1 MGKDKCGQ
9 RTKGNKKPSS
19 SGRTAELLGGATG
32 FVGFSA
38 LQDLGYVPAASQG
51 VLTDDS
57 AISTEFRVTLRKMT
71 KKDATTKIKALQEFE
86 TLCGSEDLESV
97 KSALPFWPR
106 IYAKLSIDAERRVR
120 EAAQVAN
127 KALVIQVG
135 KQLAPHLRAV
145 MPTWVLAMVDP
156 HTPAALTASKA
167 FQEAF
172 SVEKRAEVL
181 LFTCKAIVDHVS
193 DNLFTQTPQTLS
205 DPKVTAEEDMKSK
218 YIRVL
223 SCSLNGLSLLL
234 STTVKATAK
243 KPEVIAEV
251 KPVLQNPKFWKLA
264 KHEHSLVRSA
274 WFSLVKDVFEFDS
287 ELIQDCRGDLSKAIL
302 AAVDDHD
309 GTVLSHVWVAFLHLC
324 VAYPDIWTDATT
336 SRSVIG
342 RIYSVLRDGGRGC
355 GTELYPQLLP
365 VISLIPEKATEDKN
379 TFYVEFFR
387 AFSKGLCKQRVTT
400 SVRDL
405 CAGIK
410 ALYECLLFVSS
421 NNTDVNLWET
431 LIRYQM
437 VGLLQLSYTE
447 MPQLSSSN
455 LYREVAEILRTW
467 AWKAHSD
474 ASMKSL
480 NNLTELFWN
489 IFIPECQSVLYQC
502 SEPQVTRVKDFFIV
516 LRTPL
521 SKFSSRREGVK
532 FADEKMNI
540 TLSGD
545 MKNLKTDQEKVFL
558 EVTSQ
563 HLSPLIYSCYNFYQ
577 TENSHVMYKV
587 FSILLSSFPSST
599 VYAALLAGASTEKL
613 VEVEEVL
620 QIIVIPKMEVDNGD
634 LMQSTMDIFMSLYS
648 LMEPDKQRQILKNCK
663 LNISVGALR
672 LLVENM
678 TDRKEADAIAAAW
691 LLSSELGTSLVK
703 LADVLCCPKHAK
715 EEAQQAAQHD
725 ELVALFNFVLRNGNK
740 KEPIISTEYVS
751 QILTKLTTNL
761 KTSVPDDEEPEEQML
776 QLVANLAGQLF
787 SSYICWETKG
797 IHEFMRSLFLLLCQS
812 SKSLSEETV
821 EILETT
827 FLKAFKGLIM
837 YVCKDDS
844 GKLLEEGGCLSVILK
859 DMKQIVMEDSCTF
872 SLTLRVCGLLQHL
885 FKLVYEQLK
894 SEEDCTIMLDHS
906 KIQVMLNLLI
916 PSEGEWA
923 EIEESLSPLYVAPA
937 ILQGTI
943 WFREFPFPRNMQEN
957 IVWNLKHT
965 RLSLFLC
972 NLLLYLCCP
981 GESDKLEVTEEVSLA
996 QYTQLA
1002 VLALHSTCHST
1013 VMTELVE
1020 SVRKPA
1026 VSDDVRM
1033 GIVKLQDHVK
1043 QLLQLINQG
1052 NKRLITKQIRDRCSD
1067 GSSAW
1072 CVTLNKVLSHWMT
1085 AEDINISRLMNGVE
1099 DSALGH
1105 TATKQSLIPLM
1116 SKELLRDLMEEE
1128 ETKLV
1133 SLSDDPFSATP
1144 SISLLT
1150 TALAYV
1156 SPETTD
1162 QVISSV
1168 FSVLMQ
1174 WRETAD
1180 NIFLFATDTSG
1191 MAWEDVALTCSIIR
1205 LVSVLVKNHSVHFQP
1220 QHWDFILCSLASW
1233 SQSLEE
1239 SQKSIGKETVAG
1251 TFACAVCKCI
1261 GCVSEFMAKLPTLT
1275 EKEKYPSKLA
1285 DDWKEFFSP
1294 SVYSPIIPIFVEVS
1308 ESFRQLPTVILY
1320 GVCRA
1325 VCIGVC
1331 FAGEEELLNH
1341 NLPPVYK
1348 VEDAEAELKLPDS
1361 QQVLLNHLIPLLVSP
1376 HPPSQFSAYNLITTI
1391 LPNVMEQW
1399 EKNEIDVI
1407 DTDDMPQRPL
1417 PYPITRVINECISIV
1432 DAALS
1437 DKKFGD
1443 ECVVLPNTDIFVYTT
1458 AYLLA
1463 WRLALKAITF
1473 ASDANQHQYSAFVRQ
1488 SDMLSNLLSILFKL
1502 MPQNPTMEEL
1512 VEKDS
1517 SAEDKSP
1524 TMFTCELY
1532 IRPNVKVT
1540 SNLVAHLA
1548 CKVYFDC
1555 VSQIPAAVRQW
1566 FISLDRQTQSL
1577 VDSFTSTYVSPLLI
1591 SQEMS
1596 AVSSS
1601 TARFDNMLVKIRPG
1615 TREVIATYSI
1625 DEASMELIL
1634 RMAPNHP
1641 LSTIVVEDHKRV
1653 GVSVAQWRNWLLG
1666 LNTMLSHRNTPL
1678 MQSLAFW
1685 KKNVDQKF
1693 EGIEECFICYY
1704 VLHGT
1709 NHQLPRLLCRTCK
1722 KKFHAACLYKWFN
1735 SSNKSTCP
1743 LCRSL
1748 F

>member
-51 VLTDDS
+51 ILTDDS
-57 AISTEFRVTLRKMT
+57 TISTEFRVTLRKMT

-86 TLCGSEDLESV
+86 ALCGSEDLESV

-106 IYAKLSIDAERRVR
+106 IYSKLSVDTERRVR

-127 KALVIQVG
+127 KAIVIQVG
-135 KQLAPHLRAV
+135 KHLAPHLRAV
-145 MPTWVLAMVDP
+145 MPTWLLAMVDP
-156 HTPAALTASKA
+156 HTPAALTSSKA

-181 LFTCKAIVDHVS
+181 LFTCKAIMDHVS
-193 DNLFTQTPQTLS
+193 DNLFNQTPQTLS

-223 SCSLNGLSLLL
+223 SCSLNGLSLFL
-234 STTVKATAK
+234 STTVKITSK
-243 KPEVIAEV
+243 KIEVIAEV

-264 KHEHSLVRSA
+264 KHENPLVRSA
-274 WFSLVKDVFEFDS
+274 WFSLVKNLFEFDH
-287 ELIQDCRGDLSKAIL
+287 ELVQDSRGDLSKAIL
-302 AAVDDHD
+302 AAIDDHD
-309 GTVLSHVWVAFLHLC
+309 GSVLSHAWVAFLHLC
-324 VAYPDIWTDATT
+324 VAYPDIWTEAAT

-355 GTELYPQLLP
+355 ATELYPQLLP
-365 VISLIPEKATEDKN
+365 VISLIPEKATDDKN

-387 AFSKGLCKQRVTT
+387 AFSKGLCKPRVTA
-400 SVRDL
+400 SARDL
-405 CAGIK
+405 SAGIK
-410 ALYECLLFVSS
+410 ALFECLLFISN

-437 VGLLQLSYTE
+437 VGLLQLSFTD
-447 MPQLSSSN
+447 MPQLGSSN
-455 LYREVAEILRTW
+455 LYREIAEILRTW

-474 ASMKSL
+474 VCVKSL

-489 IFIPECQSVLYQC
+489 MFIPECQSILYQC
-502 SEPQVTRVKDFFIV
+502 SEPQIGKIKDFFTV

-521 SKFSSRREGVK
+521 SKFSSKREGVK
-532 FADEKMNI
+532 FADENKS
-540 TLSGD
+540 TVLSED
-545 MKNLKTDQEKVFL
+545 IKNQKTDQEKVFL
-558 EVTSQ
+558 ELTSQ
-563 HLSPLIYSCYNFYQ
+563 CLSPLIYSCYNFYQ
-577 TENSHVMYKV
+577 TENSHTIYKV
-587 FSILLSSFPSST
+587 FAILLSSFPSPA
-599 VYAALLAGASTEKL
+599 VYAALLGGADTVKYIEI
-613 VEVEEVL
+613 EVVL
-620 QIIVIPKMEVDNGD
+620 QTIVIPKMEVYNAE
-634 LMQSTMDIFMSLYS
+634 LIQSTMDIFMSLYS

-663 LNISVGALR
+663 LNMSVGALR

-678 TDRKEADAIAAAW
+678 TERKETDAVAAAW
-691 LLSSELGTSLVK
+691 LLSSELGSSLVK

-715 EEAQQAAQHD
+715 EESQRTAQHD

-740 KEPIISTEYVS
+740 KEPIISTDYVS

-761 KTSVPDDEEPEEQML
+761 KASVPDHEEPEEQML

-812 SKSLSEETV
+812 SKSLSEETA

-837 YVCKDDS
+837 FISKDDS
-844 GKLLEEGGCLSVILK
+844 EKLLEEGGCLSVILK
-859 DMKQIVMEDSCTF
+859 DMKHIVMEDSCTF

-885 FKLVYEQLK
+885 FKLVYEQLAT
-894 SEEDCTIMLDHS
+894 EEECAIMLDHS

-916 PSEGEWA
+916 PSEGEWT
-923 EIEESLSPLYVAPA
+923 EIENSLSPLYVAPA

-972 NLLLYLCCP
+972 NLLLYLCRP
-981 GESDKLEVTEEVSLA
+981 DDSDNLEATEEVSLA

-1013 VMTELVE
+1013 VMMELIEV
-1020 SVRKPA
+1020 VRKPSI
-1026 VSDDVRM
+1026 SDDVRM
-1033 GIVKLQDHVK
+1033 GIGKLQDYVK
-1043 QLLQLINQG
+1043 KLLQFINQG

-1067 GSSAW
+1067 GSSSW
-1072 CVTLNKVLSHWMT
+1072 CVTLNKVLSYWMK
-1085 AEDINISRLMNGVE
+1085 AEDINVSRLMNGVE

-1116 SKELLRDLMEEE
+1116 GKESLRDLIDEEL
-1128 ETKLV
+1128 TKMV

-1150 TALAYV
+1150 TALAHV
-1156 SPETTD
+1156 SLETANQD
-1162 QVISSV
+1162 IGSI

-1180 NIFLFATDTSG
+1180 SVFLFATDTSG
-1191 MAWEDVALTCSIIR
+1191 MAWEDIALTCSIIR

-1239 SQKSIGKETVAG
+1239 SQKSIGKETVSG

-1261 GCVSEFMAKLPTLT
+1261 GCVSEFMVKFPKLAD
-1275 EKEKYPSKLA
+1275 KEKYPAKLA

-1294 SVYSPIIPIFVEVS
+1294 SVYTPIIPIFVEVS
-1308 ESFRQLPTVILY
+1308 GSFRELPTVILY

-1325 VCIGVC
+1325 ICIGVC

-1341 NLPPVYK
+1341 SLPPIFK
-1348 VEDAEAELKLPDS
+1348 VEDAEADLKLPDS
-1361 QQVLLNHLIPLLVSP
+1361 QQILLNHLTPLLTSP
-1376 HPPSQFSAYNLITTI
+1376 HPPSQFSAYNMITTV
-1391 LPNVMEQW
+1391 LPNIMEEW

-1417 PYPITRVINECISIV
+1417 PYPVTRVIDECMNIV
-1432 DAALS
+1432 GAALR
-1437 DKKFGD
+1437 DKNFGD
-1443 ECVVLPNTDIFVYTT
+1443 ECVILPNTDIFVYST

-1473 ASDANQHQYSAFVRQ
+1473 SSDANQHQYSAFLRQ
-1488 SDMLSNLLSILFKL
+1488 SDKLSNLLSILFKL
-1502 MPQNPTMEEL
+1502 MPQNPTIEEE
-1512 VEKDS
+1512 EKDS
-1517 SAEDKSP
+1517 VVDDKSP
-1524 TMFTCELY
+1524 TMFTSELY
-1532 IRPNVKVT
+1532 IKPNVKVT

-1555 VSQIPAAVRQW
+1555 VSQIPSAVRQW
-1566 FISLDRQTQSL
+1566 FICLDRQTQSL
-1577 VDSFTSTYVSPLLI
+1577 VDSFTSTFVSPLLI

-1601 TARFDNMLVKIRPG
+1601 TARFDNMQVKIRPG